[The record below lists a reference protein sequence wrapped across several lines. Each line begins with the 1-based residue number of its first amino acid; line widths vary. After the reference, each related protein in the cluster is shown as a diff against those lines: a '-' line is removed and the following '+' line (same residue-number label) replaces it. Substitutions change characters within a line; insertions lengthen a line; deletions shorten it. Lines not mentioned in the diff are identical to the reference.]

1 MLTTDNLHTGIRP
14 SLVAT
19 VLQFGGPATEYLLL
33 PMICGNRK
41 TSPPTPGLIP
51 VGRSTWHAG
60 VRDGRFPKPY
70 KGFGP
75 RISVW
80 RVEDILALINK
91 SK

>member
-1 MLTTDNLHTGIRP
+1 MNQPVQNPVFNAGFLR
-14 SLVAT
+14 
-19 VLQFGGPATEYLLL
+19 L
-33 PMICGNRK
+33 PQIIGNRK

-70 KGFGP
+70 KGLGP

-80 RVEDILALINK
+80 RVEDIMKLIDGNQ
-91 SK
+91 